1 MKPVATGL
9 TAKQAQILKFIQNKA
24 SVNGRPPTLREIGRQ
39 FGFNSTGTTRDHL
52 KSLAKKGYIRVTPRQ
67 SRSIELVKPVLFR
80 IPILGKIMA
89 GMPQLAFEE
98 TESFLHLDEFLPN
111 PDKEIFAL
119 TIKGDSMIEKGI
131 HEGDIAV
138 IRRQRIATDGDIVAA
153 LIENE
158 ATIKIFKKQ
167 KDAIYLAPANKDYK
181 EIRSPFEVLGRVIAV
196 IKKF

>member
-1 MKPVATGL
+1 MKPALNL
-9 TAKQAQILKFIQNKA
+9 TAKQAQILKFIQNK
-24 SVNGRPPTLREIGRQ
+24 SSENGKPPTLREIGRQ

-52 KSLAKKGYIRVTPRQ
+52 KSLAKKGYIRLTPRQ
-67 SRSIELVKPVLFR
+67 SRSIELVKPVIFR

-98 TESFLHLDEFLPN
+98 TEGFLHLDEFLPN
-111 PDKEIFAL
+111 PDREIFAL
-119 TIKGDSMIEKGI
+119 TVKGDSMIEKGI
-131 HEGDIAV
+131 HGGDVAI

-167 KDAIYLAPANKDYK
+167 KNTIYLAPANKDHK
-181 EIRSPFEVLGRVIAV
+181 EIRSSFEVLGRVAAV